1 MSGVFNFFE
10 RRKFKK
16 LAVDYGSYIEFNVP
30 FGNILMI
37 QKGFSD
43 KPLNWW
49 EANEYAKNLNLGGY
63 NDWTIPTKEELWIMY
78 KIQDVYGF
86 KASDEFFWSSTLAPY
101 SFENKDISFFDMSF
115 QINDKEAQLPLGGI
129 PFSARVTNS
138 RNLRCVRVTEEGK
151 QERLQEKLAFVSIFL
166 KDIGWTSAQEL
177 SDNFIDCGNY
187 IKFRKPIGTIRMI
200 QKNIGNIENRME
212 WNKAMEYA
220 KSLNLGGYS
229 DWRLPT
235 KDESEIIYKIR
246 HICGIHYP
254 YDEISFWSS
263 ETSGDG
269 RAYTIRLNNGVFTL
283 EEKYLWNDV
292 CCVR

>member
-1 MSGVFNFFE
+1 MSGIFNFFE

-16 LAVDYGSYIEFNVP
+16 LAVDHGSYIEFNVP

-63 NDWTIPTKEELWIMY
+63 NDWTIPTKEELWVMY
-78 KIQDVYGF
+78 KIQEIYGF
-86 KASDEFFWSSTLAPY
+86 KASDEFFWSSTLSPY
-101 SFENKDISFFDMSF
+101 SFKNKDMVFWEMLFL
-115 QINDKEAQLPLGGI
+115 INDEEDPLKLGGVAL
-129 PFSARVTNS
+129 PDRRVTD
-138 RNLRCVRVTEEGK
+138 RINLRCVRVTEEGK
-151 QERLQEKLAFVSIFL
+151 QERLQEKLAFASMFL
-166 KDIGWTSAQEL
+166 KDVGWTSAQEL
-177 SDNFIDCGNY
+177 NDNFIDCGDY

-200 QKNIGNIENRME
+200 QKNLEKPME
-212 WNKAMEYA
+212 WDKATAYA
-220 KSLNLGGYS
+220 KSLNWGGYS

-235 KDESEIIYKIR
+235 KDESEIIRKIR
-246 HICGIHYP
+246 YICGIHYP

-269 RAYTIRLNNGVFTL
+269 RAYMIWLHNGIFTL
-283 EEKYLWNDV
+283 QKYSSGV
-292 CCVR
+292 YCVR

>member
-1 MSGVFNFFE
+1 MSGIFNFFE

-16 LAVDYGSYIEFNVP
+16 LAVDHGSYIEFNVP

-63 NDWTIPTKEELWIMY
+63 NDWTIPTKEELWVMY
-78 KIQDVYGF
+78 KIQEIYGF

-101 SFENKDISFFDMSF
+101 SFKNKDMVFWEMLFL
-115 QINDKEAQLPLGGI
+115 INDEEDPLKLGGVAL
-129 PFSARVTNS
+129 PDRRVTD
-138 RNLRCVRVTEEGK
+138 RINLRCVRVTEEGK
-151 QERLQEKLAFVSIFL
+151 QERLQEKLAFASMFL
-166 KDIGWTSAQEL
+166 KDVGWTSAQEL
-177 SDNFIDCGNY
+177 NDNFIDCGDY

-200 QKNIGNIENRME
+200 QKNLEKPME
-212 WNKAMEYA
+212 WDKATAYA
-220 KSLNLGGYS
+220 KSLNWGGYS

-246 HICGIHYP
+246 YICGIHYP
-254 YDEISFWSS
+254 YNEVSFWSS
-263 ETSGDG
+263 ETSDDG
-269 RAYTIRLNNGVFTL
+269 HAYRIFLHTGIFYLSPKKYSSGV
-283 EEKYLWNDV
+283 Y
-292 CCVR
+292 CVR